1 MGLFG
6 RLRGKR
12 SGDSGRTDGPSMG
25 VDRKAVRDH
34 LHSFATTRRGV
45 EAYVE
50 PATNVTAESIVL
62 VATDGEWT
70 RRAVGSR
77 KTAFELAR
85 SLDIPVY
92 DVLLTGYPKR
102 MRSGAR
108 GSAAARPDRVAP
120 EGRRMTQWA
129 DVQRD
134 VETSRSVTCQARARR
149 SRPDPPS
156 ATKAKFREALDKKHA
171 HAGMDVSADGEA
183 PKVNEAHGPAKA
195 QQMFRR
201 KAGSL
206 TCRYTP
212 SPPHEASRSA
222 PILRGD
228 PDLASAACLT

>member
-1 MGLFG
+1 MRLFG

-12 SGDSGRTDGPSMG
+12 SGDPDRTDGPSMG

-92 DVLLTGYPKR
+92 DVLLHRVSEADAGVESR
-102 MRSGAR
+102 QRR
-108 GSAAARPDRVAP
+108 G
-120 EGRRMTQWA
+120 
-129 DVQRD
+129 
-134 VETSRSVTCQARARR
+134 QA
-149 SRPDPPS
+149 
-156 ATKAKFREALDKKHA
+156 
-171 HAGMDVSADGEA
+171 
-183 PKVNEAHGPAKA
+183 
-195 QQMFRR
+195 
-201 KAGSL
+201 
-206 TCRYTP
+206 
-212 SPPHEASRSA
+212 
-222 PILRGD
+222 
-228 PDLASAACLT
+228 